1 VKAGIHAP
9 ASNVCSVAKVYAR
22 VAAAAVAEP
31 HASASHPVSAFDQ
44 SMIAE
49 SLAARAAALGEF
61 FKS

>member
-1 VKAGIHAP
+1 L
-9 ASNVCSVAKVYAR
+9 NVCSVAKVYAR
-22 VAAAAVAEP
+22 VAVVAAVAVAEP

>member
-1 VKAGIHAP
+1 L
-9 ASNVCSVAKVYAR
+9 NVCSV
-22 VAAAAVAEP
+22 AAVAEP

-49 SLAARAAALGEF
+49 NLGAHAAKAGKF